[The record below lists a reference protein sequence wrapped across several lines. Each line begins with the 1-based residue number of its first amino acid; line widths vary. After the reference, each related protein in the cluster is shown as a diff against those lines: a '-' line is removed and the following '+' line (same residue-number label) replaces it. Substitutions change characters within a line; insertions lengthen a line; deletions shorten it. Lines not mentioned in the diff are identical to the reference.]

1 MSPEILFISDIQAI
15 LEPLTLPRDRAV
27 HHRMEK
33 LEPPADESVKH
44 QDIKQAYSEAGVR
57 ALI

>member
-15 LEPLTLPRDRAV
+15 LEPLTLPRDSTV

-33 LEPPADESVKH
+33 LEPLRDESAKH
-44 QDIKQAYSEAGVR
+44 RDIKQAYSEAGVR
-57 ALI
+57 VLM

>member
-1 MSPEILFISDIQAI
+1 MSPEILFISNIQAI
-15 LEPLTLPRDRAV
+15 LEPLTLSGDSAV

-44 QDIKQAYSEAGVR
+44 GDIKRAYSEAGGRV
-57 ALI
+57 LM